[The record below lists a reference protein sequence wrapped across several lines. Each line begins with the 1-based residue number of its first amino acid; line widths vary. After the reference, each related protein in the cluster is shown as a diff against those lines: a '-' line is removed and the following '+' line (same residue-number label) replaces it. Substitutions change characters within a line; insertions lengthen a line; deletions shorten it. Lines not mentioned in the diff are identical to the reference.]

1 MLGPLVGV
9 PVAQLEAASRICVP
23 TGWNS
28 GSYCGSGDNNFGFG
42 GCYCN
47 WSDNFGLGLGDSCPT
62 GRLCNGFG
70 GCLNRYY
77 FGGRVASNGFD
88 DYFGGCCFDDRSGRS
103 AGGWRSRTD

>member
-9 PVAQLEAASRICVP
+9 PVAQLEAASRIGVP

-28 GSYCGSGDNNFGFG
+28 RSDCGSGHDSFGFG

-70 GCLNRYY
+70 GCLDWY
-77 FGGRVASNGFD
+77 
-88 DYFGGCCFDDRSGRS
+88 YFGGCCFDCSSFEDYFGGC
-103 AGGWRSRTD
+103 AGGWRRRTD